1 MCQTQVLSDFRVQSD
16 KTISRETFWYD
27 WQSAQ
32 THFSARE
39 WVRSRDLA
47 QADDCDRV
55 HAGVWL
61 PSWTNDRLDTSRG
74 GRENLSAFG
83 AQIESSTSPSTS
95 AFLTD
100 FEPARNPFGGL
111 INNFAP

>member
-1 MCQTQVLSDFRVQSD
+1 MSQTRVLSDFRVQSD
-16 KTISRETFWYD
+16 KTVSRETFWYD

-61 PSWTNDRLDTSRG
+61 PSRMKDRRGISRG
-74 GRENLSAFG
+74 GSEKPTVFS
-83 AQIESSTSPSTS
+83 AQIESSESPSTS
-95 AFLTD
+95 PAFLTD
-100 FEPARNPFGGL
+100 FDPSRLPFG
-111 INNFAP
+111 A